1 MVFIVERNILEAD
14 ISFYMI
20 HRNCIRRILNIRRNG
35 HHFQEAVIT
44 TVAVLE
50 LLGKIDQL
58 LDRIRVY
65 QLGNRL
71 CKIVNIQ
78 KEGHKICGA

>member
-14 ISFYMI
+14 ISLYMI
-20 HRNCIRRILNIRRNG
+20 HRNGIRRILNIRRNG
-35 HHFQEAVIT
+35 HHFQETVIT

-50 LLGKIDQL
+50 LFGK
-58 LDRIRVY
+58 VY

-78 KEGHKICGA
+78 KKGHKICGA

>member
-1 MVFIVERNILEAD
+1 MVFIVERNIFETD

-20 HRNCIRRILNIRRNG
+20 HRNGIRRILNIRRNG

-50 LLGKIDQL
+50 LLGK
-58 LDRIRVY
+58 VY

-78 KEGHKICGA
+78 KKSHKICGA

>member
-1 MVFIVERNILEAD
+1 MVFIVERNIFEAD

-20 HRNCIRRILNIRRNG
+20 HRNGIQRILNIRRNG
-35 HHFQEAVIT
+35 HHFQETVIT

-50 LLGKIDQL
+50 LLGK
-58 LDRIRVY
+58 VY

-78 KEGHKICGA
+78 KKGHKICGA